1 MKYKRLVTV
10 LVMMIAASAFGQSID
25 RVVFLQE
32 GTHPFTEDIF
42 EMNTQTKAGMPYSER
57 VINEDVRRLFAL
69 GMFADVVIFLHRDRD
84 EAKENNREAARNGV
98 ESLLLVEKNRNG
110 KTGEVK
116 VNFFPSLMEFR
127 TITHKYGEQDI
138 PASMKQRPE
147 S

>member
-10 LVMMIAASAFGQSID
+10 LATAIAVSAFGQSID
-25 RVVFLQE
+25 RVEFRQN
-32 GTHPFTEDIF
+32 GTYPFSEDIF

-57 VINEDVRRLFAL
+57 MINEDVRRLFSL
-69 GMFADVVIFLHRDRD
+69 GMFEDVL
-84 EAKENNREAARNGV
+84 
-98 ESLLLVEKNRNG
+98 S
-110 KTGEVK
+110 EVK

-138 PASMKQRPE
+138 PANMKQKPE